1 MGDHITSPSR
11 SRQQQSN
18 ARTGSAGYERRHK
31 VRELI
36 LADVAEAELVILS
49 IGELIQNDLVS
60 RIVLADL

>member
-11 SRQQQSN
+11 SRQQQS
-18 ARTGSAGYERRHK
+18 GSAGYERRHK

-36 LADVAEAELVILS
+36 RADVAEAELVILS
-49 IGELIQNDLVS
+49 IGELMQNDLVS